1 MSAAASLG
9 VQTRRRL
16 RGFYGESLLR
26 TGHLLVAN
34 AVFNAGFG
42 VLYWLLA
49 ARFYAPAVMA
59 VNSAAISAM
68 MLLAGAAQLNLMSA
82 LLRFVPTSGAAAGR
96 MIRRG
101 YLVGGTLSGVVA
113 FVFVQGLHVWAP
125 DGLEDMLRPGY
136 PAISFVVATILWS
149 IFVMQDNAL
158 VAVGR
163 PGGVPAEN
171 TSFAVLKIVLIA
183 VFAFGAASHTG
194 IWWSWTAAMAVCVG
208 GTSVYLFGR
217 AVPAF
222 VRAHAHE
229 QAEVVTLRDLR
240 RFVGPDYVGALA
252 WIACT
257 SLVPL
262 LVLDLAGARHAAAFA
277 LPWSM
282 CIALYSVPNAFGQ
295 SLVAHSVRNQDLLEV
310 NYRRAV
316 KHTLTLLTPVVAL
329 VVAFAPI
336 GLRLFGPYY
345 AEHSTATLRLLS
357 LSAFPNTVVTLSVA
371 KARVA
376 RRMATVVGTLVGLS
390 VLVLGL
396 VYVLVPKMGV
406 VGAAVAWLTGQCV
419 VASVLLLR
427 NHVPKIRLK
436 LVRSA
441 RGGVPAQVVRTA
453 MANGVWE
460 QEKALRTA
468 SDTAVVMVKVAEGTP
483 GVLKVA
489 ASDSGMDSLR
499 REVEVLSRLSSDERL
514 GAWRSLL
521 PVPWQAGGVG
531 GGGAFLLT
539 NRLPGRTLH
548 PGMARRVTASAFYA
562 ISPLHNLDRGVR
574 YADDAMLRCWVD
586 DPVAEIARAVPE
598 TAGLER
604 MAAGLHDYLAGRLV
618 TLGWTHGDFYSGN
631 VLAGPDGLVTGIVD
645 WSQAREQD
653 LLALDLVFWLL
664 TVPGPGHGYPR
675 SFGARVAA
683 GLRQPW
689 TMAESGLIGT
699 VIDGDP
705 VSQRVLLLLAWLR
718 HVAGNLDKS
727 DRYADSV
734 LWSRRNIT
742 PVLKAVAR
750 D

>member
-1 MSAAASLG
+1 MSAAQLG

-16 RGFYGESLLR
+16 RGLYGESLLR

-34 AVFNAGFG
+34 SVFNAGFG

-49 ARFYAPAVMA
+49 ARFYAPAVVA

-101 YLVGGTLSGVVA
+101 YLVGGALSGLVA
-113 FVFVQGLHVWAP
+113 LVFVHGLHVWAP

-136 PAISFVVATILWS
+136 PMISFVMATILWS

-183 VFAFGAASHTG
+183 LFAFGVASHTG

-262 LVLDLAGARHAAAFA
+262 IVLDLAGARHAAAFS

-282 CIALYSVPNAFGQ
+282 CIALYSVPSAFGA
-295 SLVAHSVRNQDLLEV
+295 SLVAHSVRNQELLEI

-316 KHTLTLLTPVVAL
+316 HHTLVLLTPVVAL
-329 VVAFAPI
+329 VVAFAPL

-345 AEHSTATLRLLS
+345 ADHSTATLRLLA
-357 LSAFPNTVVTLSVA
+357 LSAFPSAVVTLSVS
-371 KARVA
+371 KARVVRQMSA
-376 RRMATVVGTLVGLS
+376 VVGILVGLS

-396 VYVLVPKMGV
+396 TYLLVPRMGV
-406 VGAAVAWLTGQCV
+406 VGAAVAWLTAQCV
-419 VASVLLLR
+419 VAGVLLIRDHAPDLR
-427 NHVPKIRLK
+427 VR
-436 LVRSA
+436 LVRL
-441 RGGVPAQVVRTA
+441 RQGGVPADVVQTA
-453 MANGVWE
+453 LDNGIWE
-460 QEKALRTA
+460 REKALRTA
-468 SDTAVVMVKVAEGTP
+468 SDTAVLMVKITEGSS

-489 ASDSGMDSLR
+489 ATDSGVDSLR
-499 REVEVLSRLSSDERL
+499 REVEVLRRLTSDERL
-514 GAWRSLL
+514 GSWRSML
-521 PVPWQAGGVG
+521 PVPWKAGGIG

-539 NRLPGRTLH
+539 NRLPGGRLQ
-548 PGMARRVTASAFYA
+548 PGMARRITASAFYA
-562 ISPLHNLDRGVR
+562 IAPLHNLDRAVR
-574 YADDAMLRCWVD
+574 VADDTMLRCWVD
-586 DPVAEIARAVPE
+586 EPVAEIARAVE
-598 TAGLER
+598 NTASLDR
-604 MAAGLHDYLAGRLV
+604 MAAELHEYFAGRKV
-618 TLGWTHGDFYSGN
+618 TLGWTHGDFYAGN

-664 TVPGPGHGYPR
+664 TVPAPGPGYPR
-675 SFGARVAA
+675 SFGSRVAS
-683 GLRQPW
+683 GLRHPW
-689 TMAESGLIGT
+689 SMTESGLIGT

-705 VSQRVLLLLAWLR
+705 VSKRVLLLLAWLR
-718 HVAGNLDKS
+718 HVAGNLEKS
-727 DRYADSV
+727 DRYAESI
-734 LWSRRNIT
+734 LWARRNIS
-742 PVLKAVAR
+742 PVLKAAAR

>member
-1 MSAAASLG
+1 MSVAGLG
-9 VQTRRRL
+9 IQTRRRL
-16 RGFYGESLLR
+16 AGLYGESLLR

-34 AVFNAGFG
+34 QVLNAGFG

-49 ARFYAPAVMA
+49 ARLYAPPVVA

-96 MIRRG
+96 MIRRA
-101 YLVGGTLSGVVA
+101 YLVGGALSGVVA
-113 FVFVQGLHVWAP
+113 IVFLLGLSLWSP
-125 DGLEDMLRPGY
+125 DDLADLLQPGY
-136 PAISFVVATILWS
+136 SAISFVLATMLWS

-171 TSFAVLKIVLIA
+171 TAFAVLKILLIA
-183 VFAFGAASHTG
+183 VLAAGAGHAG
-194 IWWSWTAAMAVCVG
+194 IWWSWSLAMAVCVTG
-208 GTSVYLFGR
+208 CSIYLFGR

-222 VRAHAHE
+222 ERAHEHE
-229 QAEVVTLRDLR
+229 QAEAVTLRDLR

-262 LVLDLAGARHAAAFA
+262 LVLGLTGAGHSAAFA

-282 CIALYSVPNAFGQ
+282 CIALYSVPAAFGQ
-295 SLVAHSVRNQDLLEV
+295 SLVAHSVRTPDLLEV
-310 NYRRAV
+310 NYRRALQ
-316 KHTLTLLTPVVAL
+316 HTMTLLAPVVAL

-336 GLRLFGPYY
+336 GLRLFGPFY

-357 LSAFPNTVVTLSVA
+357 FSAFPNAVVTLAVSR
-371 KARVA
+371 ARVL
-376 RRMATVVGTLVGLS
+376 RRMTAVVGILVGLS
-390 VLVLGL
+390 VLVLSL
-396 VYVLVPKMGV
+396 VVLLVPRLGV
-406 VGAAVAWLTGQCV
+406 TGGGLAWLTGQCV
-419 VASVLLLR
+419 VAAVILAHDHL
-427 NHVPKIRLK
+427 PKARLK
-436 LVRSA
+436 LVRL
-441 RGGVPAQVVRTA
+441 RQGGVPADVVRTA
-453 MANGVWE
+453 IANGVWE
-460 QEKALRTA
+460 REKALRTA
-468 SDTAVVMVKVAEGTP
+468 SDTAVVMVKLTEGKP

-489 ASDSGMDSLR
+489 ASNSGVDSLR
-499 REVEVLSRLSSDERL
+499 REAEVLHALSSEERL
-514 GAWRSLL
+514 GTWRSLL

-539 NRLPGRTLH
+539 SRLPGAKLE
-548 PGMARRVTASAFYA
+548 PGLARRITASAFYA
-562 ISPLHNLDRGVR
+562 IAPLHNLSRAVR
-574 YADDAMLRCWVD
+574 VADDALLRSWVD
-586 DPVAEIARAVPE
+586 EPVAEITRAVAD
-598 TAGLER
+598 TASLER
-604 MAAGLHDYLAGRLV
+604 MAAGLHEYFDGRRV
-618 TLGWTHGDFYSGN
+618 TLGWTHGDFYPGN

-653 LLALDLVFWLL
+653 LIALDLVFWLL
-664 TVPGPGHGYPR
+664 TVPGRRVPR
-675 SFGARVAA
+675 SFGGRVAA
-683 GLRQPW
+683 GLGQPW
-689 TMAESGLIGT
+689 TEVESSLIGT

-705 VSQRVLLLLAWLR
+705 ISKRALLLLAWLR
-718 HVAGNLDKS
+718 HVAGNLEKS

-734 LWSRRNIT
+734 LWSRRNIA

>member
-1 MSAAASLG
+1 MSAAQLG

-16 RGFYGESLLR
+16 RGLYGESLLR

-34 AVFNAGFG
+34 SVFNAGFG

-49 ARFYAPAVMA
+49 ARFYAPAVVA

-101 YLVGGTLSGVVA
+101 YLVGGALSGLVA
-113 FVFVQGLHVWAP
+113 FVFVHGLHVWAP

-136 PAISFVVATILWS
+136 PMISFVMATILWS

-183 VFAFGAASHTG
+183 LFAFGVASHTG

-262 LVLDLAGARHAAAFA
+262 IVLDLAGARHAAAFS

-282 CIALYSVPNAFGQ
+282 CIALYSVPSAFGA
-295 SLVAHSVRNQDLLEV
+295 SLVAHSVRNQELLEI

-316 KHTLTLLTPVVAL
+316 HHTLVLLTPVVAL
-329 VVAFAPI
+329 VVAFAPL

-345 AEHSTATLRLLS
+345 ADHSTATLRLLA
-357 LSAFPNTVVTLSVA
+357 LSAFPSAVVTLSVS
-371 KARVA
+371 KARVVRQMSA
-376 RRMATVVGTLVGLS
+376 VVGILVGLS

-396 VYVLVPKMGV
+396 TYLLVPRMGV
-406 VGAAVAWLTGQCV
+406 VGAAVAWLTAQCV
-419 VASVLLLR
+419 VAGVLLIRDHAPDLR
-427 NHVPKIRLK
+427 VR
-436 LVRSA
+436 LVRL
-441 RGGVPAQVVRTA
+441 RQGGVPADVVQTA
-453 MANGVWE
+453 LDNGIWE
-460 QEKALRTA
+460 REKALRTA
-468 SDTAVVMVKVAEGTP
+468 SDTAVLMVKITEGSS

-489 ASDSGMDSLR
+489 ATDSGVDSLR
-499 REVEVLSRLSSDERL
+499 REVEVLRRLTSDERL
-514 GAWRSLL
+514 GSWRSML
-521 PVPWQAGGVG
+521 PVPWKAGGIG

-539 NRLPGRTLH
+539 NRLPGGRLQ
-548 PGMARRVTASAFYA
+548 PGMARRITASAFYA
-562 ISPLHNLDRGVR
+562 IAPLHNLDRAVR
-574 YADDAMLRCWVD
+574 VADDTMLRCWVD
-586 DPVAEIARAVPE
+586 EPVAEIARAVE
-598 TAGLER
+598 NTASLDR
-604 MAAGLHDYLAGRLV
+604 MAAELHEYFAGRKV
-618 TLGWTHGDFYSGN
+618 TLGWTHGDFYAGN

-664 TVPGPGHGYPR
+664 TVPAPGPGYPR
-675 SFGARVAA
+675 SFGSRVAS
-683 GLRQPW
+683 GLRHPW
-689 TMAESGLIGT
+689 SMTESGLIGT

-705 VSQRVLLLLAWLR
+705 VSKRVLLLLAWLR
-718 HVAGNLDKS
+718 HVAGNLEKS
-727 DRYADSV
+727 DRYAESI
-734 LWSRRNIT
+734 LWARRNIS
-742 PVLKAVAR
+742 PVLKAAAR

>member
-1 MSAAASLG
+1 MSVAGLG
-9 VQTRRRL
+9 IQTRRRL
-16 RGFYGESLLR
+16 AGLYGESLLR

-49 ARFYAPAVMA
+49 ARFYAPAVVA

-96 MIRRG
+96 MIRRA
-101 YLVGGTLSGVVA
+101 YLVGGGLSGVVA
-113 FVFVQGLHVWAP
+113 IVFVLGLHQWAP
-125 DGLEDMLRPGY
+125 DALEDWLRPGY
-136 PAISFVVATILWS
+136 PAISFVLATMLWA

-183 VFAFGAASHTG
+183 VLAFGAASRTG

-208 GTSVYLFGR
+208 GTSAYLFGR

-222 VRAHAHE
+222 VRAHEHE
-229 QAEVVTLRDLR
+229 QTEAVTLRDLR

-262 LVLDLAGARHAAAFA
+262 LVLDLAGARHAAAFS

-295 SLVAHSVRNQDLLEV
+295 SLVAHTVRNQEFLEV

-316 KHTLTLLTPVVAL
+316 QHTMTLLTPVVAL
-329 VVAFAPI
+329 VVAFAPL

-357 LSAFPNTVVTLSVA
+357 LSAFPSAVVTLSVS
-371 KARVA
+371 KARVV
-376 RRMATVVGTLVGLS
+376 RRMSAVVSILVGLS

-396 VYVLVPKMGV
+396 TYALVPRIGV
-406 VGAAVAWLTGQCV
+406 VGAAVAWLIAQCV
-419 VASVLLLR
+419 VAGVLLIRDHAPDLR
-427 NHVPKIRLK
+427 VR
-436 LVRSA
+436 LVRL
-441 RGGVPAQVVRTA
+441 RQGGVPGDVVQTA
-453 MANGVWE
+453 IANGTWE
-460 QEKALRTA
+460 REKALRTA
-468 SDTAVVMVKVAEGTP
+468 SDTAVVMVKLTEGKP

-489 ASDSGMDSLR
+489 ASNSGVDSLR
-499 REVEVLSRLSSDERL
+499 REVEVLRALSSEERL
-514 GAWRSLL
+514 GTWRSLL

-539 NRLPGRTLH
+539 SRLPGAKLE
-548 PGMARRVTASAFYA
+548 PGLARRITASAFYA
-562 ISPLHNLDRGVR
+562 IAPLHNLSRAVR
-574 YADDAMLRCWVD
+574 VADDALLRSWVD
-586 DPVAEIARAVPE
+586 EPVAEIARAVDD
-598 TAGLER
+598 TASLDR
-604 MAAGLHDYLAGRLV
+604 MAAGLHEYFAGRRV
-618 TLGWTHGDFYSGN
+618 TLGWTHGDFYPGN

-653 LLALDLVFWLL
+653 LIALDLVFWLL
-664 TVPGPGHGYPR
+664 TVPGRREPR
-675 SFGARVAA
+675 SFGGRVAA
-683 GLRQPW
+683 GLGQPW
-689 TMAESGLIGT
+689 TEVESSLIGT
-699 VIDGDP
+699 VTDGDP
-705 VSQRVLLLLAWLR
+705 ISKRALLLLAWLR
-718 HVAGNLDKS
+718 HVAGNLEKS

>member
-1 MSAAASLG
+1 MSAAAQLG

-16 RGFYGESLLR
+16 RGLYGESLLR

-49 ARFYAPAVMA
+49 ARFYAPAVVA

-113 FVFVQGLHVWAP
+113 FVFVLGLHVWAP
-125 DGLEDMLRPGY
+125 DGLEDMLQPGY

-229 QAEVVTLRDLR
+229 HAEVVTLRDLR
-240 RFVGPDYVGALA
+240 RFVGPDYVGSLA

-262 LVLDLAGARHAAAFA
+262 IVLDLAGPRHAAAFS

-282 CIALYSVPNAFGQ
+282 CIALYSVPSAFGQ
-295 SLVAHSVRNQDLLEV
+295 SLVAHTVRHQELLEV

-316 KHTLTLLTPVVAL
+316 QHTLTLLTPVVAL
-329 VVAFAPI
+329 VVAFAPL

-357 LSAFPNTVVTLSVA
+357 LSAFPSAVVTLSVS
-371 KARVA
+371 KARVV
-376 RRMATVVGTLVGLS
+376 RRMSAVVGILVGLS

-396 VYVLVPKMGV
+396 TYVLVPRMGV
-406 VGAAVAWLTGQCV
+406 VGAAVAWLTAQCV
-419 VASVLLLR
+419 VAGVLL
-427 NHVPKIRLK
+427 IRDYAPDIRVR
-436 LVRSA
+436 LVRL
-441 RGGVPAQVVRTA
+441 RQGGVPADVVQTA
-453 MANGVWE
+453 LDNGIWE
-460 QEKALRTA
+460 SEKALRTA
-468 SDTAVVMVKVAEGTP
+468 SDTAVIMVKVTEGRS

-489 ASDSGMDSLR
+489 SSDSGVDSLR
-499 REVEVLSRLSSDERL
+499 REVEVLRRLTSDERL
-514 GAWRSLL
+514 GPWRSML
-521 PVPWQAGGVG
+521 PVPWQAGGIG

-539 NRLPGRTLH
+539 NRLPGGKLR
-548 PGMARRVTASAFYA
+548 PGMARRITASAFYA
-562 ISPLHNLDRGVR
+562 IAPLHNLDRAVR
-574 YADDAMLRCWVD
+574 VADTRLLRCLVD
-586 DPVAEIARAVPE
+586 EPVAEIARAVE
-598 TAGLER
+598 DTASLDR
-604 MAAGLHDYLAGRLV
+604 MATELHEYFADRKV

-653 LLALDLVFWLL
+653 LLALDLMFWLL
-664 TVPGPGHGYPR
+664 TVPAPGPGYPR
-675 SFGARVAA
+675 SFGSRVAA

-689 TMAESGLIGT
+689 TMAESGLVGT
-699 VIDGDP
+699 VIDGEP
-705 VSQRVLLLLAWLR
+705 ISKRVLLLLAWLR
-718 HVAGNLDKS
+718 HVAGNLEKS
-727 DRYADSV
+727 DRYADSL
-734 LWSRRNIT
+734 LWARRNIT
-742 PVLKAVAR
+742 PVLKAAAR

>member
-1 MSAAASLG
+1 MSAAQLG

-16 RGFYGESLLR
+16 RGLYGESLLR

-34 AVFNAGFG
+34 SVFNAGFG

-49 ARFYAPAVMA
+49 ARFYAPAVVA

-101 YLVGGTLSGVVA
+101 YLVGGALSGVVA
-113 FVFVQGLHVWAP
+113 FVFVHGLHVWAP

-136 PAISFVVATILWS
+136 PMISFVMATILWS

-183 VFAFGAASHTG
+183 LFAFGVASHTG

-262 LVLDLAGARHAAAFA
+262 IVLDLAGARHAAAFS

-282 CIALYSVPNAFGQ
+282 CIALYSVPSAFGA
-295 SLVAHSVRNQDLLEV
+295 SLVAHSVRNQELLEI

-316 KHTLTLLTPVVAL
+316 HHTLVLLTPVVAL
-329 VVAFAPI
+329 VVAFAPL

-345 AEHSTATLRLLS
+345 ADHSTATLRLLA
-357 LSAFPNTVVTLSVA
+357 LSAFPSAVDTLSVS
-371 KARVA
+371 KARVVRQMSA
-376 RRMATVVGTLVGLS
+376 VVGILVGLS

-396 VYVLVPKMGV
+396 TYLLVPRMGV
-406 VGAAVAWLTGQCV
+406 VGAAVAWLTAQCV
-419 VASVLLLR
+419 VAGVLLIRDHAPDLR
-427 NHVPKIRLK
+427 VR
-436 LVRSA
+436 LVRL
-441 RGGVPAQVVRTA
+441 RQGGVPADVVQTA
-453 MANGVWE
+453 LDNGIWE
-460 QEKALRTA
+460 REKALRTA
-468 SDTAVVMVKVAEGTP
+468 SDTAVLMVKITEGSS

-489 ASDSGMDSLR
+489 ATDGGVDSLR
-499 REVEVLSRLSSDERL
+499 REVEVLRRLTSDERL
-514 GAWRSLL
+514 GSWRSML
-521 PVPWQAGGVG
+521 PVPWKAGGIG

-539 NRLPGRTLH
+539 NRLPGGRLQ
-548 PGMARRVTASAFYA
+548 PGMARRITASAFYA
-562 ISPLHNLDRGVR
+562 IAPLHNLDRAVR
-574 YADDAMLRCWVD
+574 VADDTMLRCWVD
-586 DPVAEIARAVPE
+586 EPVAEIARAVE
-598 TAGLER
+598 NTASLDR
-604 MAAGLHDYLAGRLV
+604 MAAELHEYFAGRKV
-618 TLGWTHGDFYSGN
+618 TLGWTHGDFYAGN

-664 TVPGPGHGYPR
+664 TVPAPGPGYPR
-675 SFGARVAA
+675 SFGSRVAS
-683 GLRQPW
+683 GLRHPW
-689 TMAESGLIGT
+689 SMTESGLIGT

-705 VSQRVLLLLAWLR
+705 VSKRVLLLLAWLR
-718 HVAGNLDKS
+718 HVAGNLEKS
-727 DRYADSV
+727 DRYAESI
-734 LWSRRNIT
+734 LWARRNIS
-742 PVLKAVAR
+742 PVLKAAAR

>member
-1 MSAAASLG
+1 MSAAAQLG
-9 VQTRRRL
+9 VHTRRRL
-16 RGFYGESLLR
+16 RGLYGESLLR

-34 AVFNAGFG
+34 TVANAGFG

-49 ARFYAPAVMA
+49 ARLYAPSVVA

-96 MIRRG
+96 MIRRA

-113 FVFVQGLHVWAP
+113 VVFLLGMHVWAP
-125 DGLEDMLRPGY
+125 DALEDQLRTGY
-136 PAISFVVATILWS
+136 PAISFVVATIMWS

-183 VFAFGAASHTG
+183 ALAFGTAARAG

-208 GTSVYLFGR
+208 GCSFYLFGR

-252 WIACT
+252 WIVCT
-257 SLVPL
+257 TVVPL
-262 LVLDLAGARHAAAFA
+262 LVLDLTGARHSAAFS

-282 CIALYSVPNAFGQ
+282 CIALYSVPSAFGQ
-295 SLVAHSVRNQDLLEV
+295 SLIAHSVRNQELLEV

-316 KHTLTLLTPVVAL
+316 QHTLTLLTPVVAL
-329 VVAFAPI
+329 VVAFAPL
-336 GLRLFGPYY
+336 GLRLFGPFY
-345 AEHSTATLRLLS
+345 AAHSTATLRLLA
-357 LSAFPNTVVTLSVA
+357 LSAFPNAIVTLSVS

-376 RRMATVVGTLVGLS
+376 RRMATVVGILVGLS
-390 VLVLGL
+390 VLVLSL
-396 VYVLVPKMGV
+396 VYVLVPHMGV
-406 VGAAVAWLTGQCV
+406 VGGGVAWLTAQCV
-419 VASVLLLR
+419 VAGVLLVR
-427 NHVPKIRLK
+427 DNTEKIRIR
-436 LVRSA
+436 LVRL
-441 RGGVPAQVVRTA
+441 RQGGVPADVVQTA
-453 MANGVWE
+453 LDNGIWE

-468 SDTAVVMVKVAEGTP
+468 SDTAVIMVRVTAGRS

-489 ASDSGMDSLR
+489 ATDSGVDSLR
-499 REVEVLSRLSSDERL
+499 REVEVLRRLCSDERL
-514 GAWRSLL
+514 GAWRSML
-521 PVPWQAGGVG
+521 PVPWQAGGIG

-539 NRLPGRTLH
+539 NRLPGGKLQ
-548 PGMARRVTASAFYA
+548 PGMARRITASAFYTIA
-562 ISPLHNLDRGVR
+562 PLHNLDRAVR
-574 YADDAMLRCWVD
+574 VADNAMLRCWVD
-586 DPVAEIARAVPE
+586 EPVAEIARAVE
-598 TAGLER
+598 NTASLDR
-604 MAAGLHDYLAGRLV
+604 MAAELHEYFAGRKV

-664 TVPGPGHGYPR
+664 TVPAPGPGYPR
-675 SFGARVAA
+675 SFGSRVAA

-689 TMAESGLIGT
+689 TIAESGLIGT

-705 VSQRVLLLLAWLR
+705 ISKRVLLLLAWLR
-718 HVAGNLDKS
+718 HVAGNLEKS

-734 LWSRRNIT
+734 LWARRNIS
-742 PVLKAVAR
+742 PVLKAAAH

>member
-1 MSAAASLG
+1 VSAAQLG
-9 VQTRRRL
+9 IQTRRRL
-16 RGFYGESLLR
+16 AGLYGESLLR

-34 AVFNAGFG
+34 AVLNAGFG

-49 ARFYAPAVMA
+49 ARFYAPPVVA

-96 MIRRG
+96 MIRRA
-101 YLVGGTLSGVVA
+101 YLVGGGLSA
-113 FVFVQGLHVWAP
+113 IAAIVFLFGLRLWSP
-125 DGLEDMLRPGY
+125 DDLVDLLQPGLS
-136 PAISFVVATILWS
+136 AVSFVLATMLWS

-158 VAVGR
+158 VAVSR

-171 TSFAVLKIVLIA
+171 TAFAVLKIVLIA
-183 VFAFGAASHTG
+183 VLALSFAGDGG
-194 IWWSWTAAMAVCVG
+194 IWWSWSAAMAVCVAG
-208 GTSVYLFGR
+208 CSIYLFGR

-222 VRAHAHE
+222 VRDRAGE
-229 QAEVVTLRDLR
+229 QAQVVTLRDLR

-262 LVLDLAGARHAAAFA
+262 LVLVLTGAGHAAAFA

-295 SLVAHSVRNQDLLEV
+295 SLVAHSVRNQELLEV

-329 VVAFAPI
+329 VVVFAPL

-345 AEHSTATLRLLS
+345 AAHSTATLRLLS
-357 LSAFPNTVVTLSVA
+357 FSAFPNTVVTLSVSR
-371 KARVA
+371 ARVL
-376 RRMATVVGTLVGLS
+376 RRMATVVITLVGLS
-390 VLVLGL
+390 VLVLSL
-396 VYVLVPKMGV
+396 VFILVPRMGV
-406 VGAAVAWLTGQCV
+406 VGGGVAWLSAQCV
-419 VASVLLLR
+419 VAAVILLR
-427 NHVPKIRLK
+427 DHGPKVRPK
-436 LVRSA
+436 LVRL
-441 RGGVPAQVVRTA
+441 RQGGVPAQVVQTA
-453 MANGVWE
+453 MANGAWE
-460 QEKALRTA
+460 REKALRTA
-468 SDTAVVMVKVAEGTP
+468 SDTAVIMVKVTEGKP

-489 ASDSGMDSLR
+489 ASDSGVDSLR
-499 REVEVLSRLSSDERL
+499 REVEVLRRLSSDERL
-514 GAWRSLL
+514 GSWRSLL

-539 NRLPGRTLH
+539 SRLPGRKLQ
-548 PGMARRVTASAFYA
+548 PGMARRITASAFYA
-562 ISPLHNLDRGVR
+562 IAPLHNLSRGVR
-574 YADDAMLRCWVD
+574 VADDALLRGWVD
-586 DPVAEIARAVPE
+586 EPVAEIARAVDD
-598 TAGLER
+598 TASLDR
-604 MAAGLHDYLAGRLV
+604 MVVGLHDYLAGRRV

-664 TVPGPGHGYPR
+664 TVPAPGHPR
-675 SFGARVAA
+675 AFGARVAT
-683 GLRQPW
+683 GLSKPW
-689 TMAESGLIGT
+689 TTAESRLIGT
-699 VIDGDP
+699 VMDGDTL
-705 VSQRVLLLLAWLR
+705 SKRALLLMAWLR
-718 HVAGNLDKS
+718 HVAGNLEKS
-727 DRYADSV
+727 DRYADSA
-734 LWSRRNIT
+734 LWARRNIA
-742 PVLKAVAR
+742 PVLRAVSR

>member
-1 MSAAASLG
+1 MSAAAQLG

-16 RGFYGESLLR
+16 RGLYGESLLR

-34 AVFNAGFG
+34 TVGNAGFG

-49 ARFYAPAVMA
+49 ANFYAPAVVA

-96 MIRRG
+96 MIRRA

-113 FVFVQGLHVWAP
+113 VIFLLGLNVWSP
-125 DGLEDMLRPGY
+125 DDLEDLLQPGY

-183 VFAFGAASHTG
+183 VLAFGLAGPSG
-194 IWWSWTAAMAVCVG
+194 IWWSWTVAMAVCVG
-208 GTSVYLFGR
+208 GTSIYLFAR

-222 VRAHAHE
+222 VRDHAHE
-229 QAEVVTLRDLR
+229 QAQVVTLRDLR

-257 SLVPL
+257 TVVPL
-262 LVLDLAGARHAAAFA
+262 VVLGLTGADNSAAFS

-282 CIALYSVPNAFGQ
+282 CIALYSVPSAFGQ
-295 SLVAHSVRNQDLLEV
+295 SLIAHSVRNQALLEV

-316 KHTLTLLTPVVAL
+316 HHTLTLLTPVVAL
-329 VVAFAPI
+329 VVAFAPL
-336 GLRLFGPYY
+336 GLRLFGPFY
-345 AEHSTATLRLLS
+345 AAHSTTTLRLLAI
-357 LSAFPNTVVTLSVA
+357 SAIPNTVVTLSVS

-376 RRMATVVGTLVGLS
+376 RRMASVVGILVGLS
-390 VLVLGL
+390 VLVLTL
-396 VYVLVPKMGV
+396 IYVFVPRLGV
-406 VGAAVAWLTGQCV
+406 VGGGLAWLTAQCV
-419 VASVLLLR
+419 VAGVLLFR
-427 NHVPKIRLK
+427 DNSEKIRIR
-436 LVRSA
+436 LVRL
-441 RGGVPAQVVRTA
+441 RQGGVPADVVQA
-453 MANGVWE
+453 ALDNGIWQ

-468 SDTAVVMVKVAEGTP
+468 SDTAVIMVKVTEGRS

-489 ASDSGMDSLR
+489 ATDSGVDSLR
-499 REVEVLSRLSSDERL
+499 REVQVLRRLCSDERL
-514 GAWRSLL
+514 GAWRSML
-521 PVPWQAGGVG
+521 PVPWQAGGIG

-539 NRLPGRTLH
+539 NRLPGGKLQ
-548 PGMARRVTASAFYA
+548 PGLARRITASAFYA
-562 ISPLHNLDRGVR
+562 IAPLHNLDRAVR
-574 YADDAMLRCWVD
+574 VADSTMLRCWVD
-586 DPVAEIARAVPE
+586 EPVAEIARAVE
-598 TAGLER
+598 NTASLDR
-604 MAAGLHDYLAGRLV
+604 MAAELYEYFAGRKV
-618 TLGWTHGDFYSGN
+618 TLGWTHGDFYPGN

-653 LLALDLVFWLL
+653 LLALDLVFWML
-664 TVPGPGHGYPR
+664 TVPAPGHGYPR
-675 SFGARVAA
+675 SFGSRVAA

-689 TMAESGLIGT
+689 TMTESGLIGT
-699 VIDGDP
+699 AIDGDP
-705 VSQRVLLLLAWLR
+705 VSKRVLLLLAWLR
-718 HVAGNLDKS
+718 HVAGNLEKS

-734 LWSRRNIT
+734 LWARRNIS
-742 PVLKAVAR
+742 PVLKAAAR